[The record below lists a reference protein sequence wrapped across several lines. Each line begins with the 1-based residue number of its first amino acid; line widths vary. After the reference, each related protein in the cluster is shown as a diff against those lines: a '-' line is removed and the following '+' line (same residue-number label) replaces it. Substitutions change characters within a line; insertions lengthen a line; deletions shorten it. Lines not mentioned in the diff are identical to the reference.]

1 MQAKITRK
9 DGPFFGPHGPL
20 AYIRFPKGFR
30 LISMKIF
37 RRLGLVVSVS
47 FQLDEVKGQVGNL
60 PPPAAQVAFHFASAY
75 GFILAS
81 DYNSLESYL
90 SFHHGGVIP

>member
-9 DGPFFGPHGPL
+9 DYPFLGPHGPL

-30 LISMKIF
+30 PHFDEDFQKAC
-37 RRLGLVVSVS
+37 LVVAAS
-47 FQLDEVKGQVGNL
+47 FQLAEVKGQVGNL
-60 PPPAAQVAFHFASAY
+60 PPPAAQVGCHFASAY

>member
-1 MQAKITRK
+1 MRRRINRHVRQ
-9 DGPFFGPHGPL
+9 L
-20 AYIRFPKGFR
+20 AY
-30 LISMKIF
+30 KIYHEDF
-37 RRLGLVVSVS
+37 QKAYLVVSVS
-47 FQLDEVKGQVGNL
+47 FQLAEVKGQVGNL

-90 SFHHGGVIP
+90 SFHHGGIIP